1 LFRFSLVPR
10 EKKFFVLFQ
19 QSAQNALKTARQFQ
33 DMLNTWEDIRERVS
47 VITALEHEGDAITH
61 QIAAELHRTFVTPFD
76 REDIAML
83 ANSLDDITDFIHSA
97 ADAMALYRIETPTQ
111 RAKEMV
117 DIAVQAIAEVGE
129 AVSEIEG
136 RIDKEKLL
144 KRCVEINRLENVS
157 DILYRSAMAEL
168 FADCNDFA
176 HVIKWREIYECIE
189 NAVDRCEDVANILEG
204 VALKYA

>member
-1 LFRFSLVPR
+1 MFRFSLVPR
-10 EKKFFVLFQ
+10 EKRFFVLFQ
-19 QSAQNALKTARQFQ
+19 QSAQNALKIARQLQ

-61 QIAAELHRTFVTPFD
+61 QIVAELHRTFVTPFD

-83 ANSLDDITDFIHSA
+83 ANSLDDITDFIHSV
-97 ADAMALYRIETPTQ
+97 ADAMSLYSIERPTEKV
-111 RAKEMV
+111 KEMV
-117 DIAVQAIAEVGE
+117 EVAVQAVAEVGN

-144 KRCVEINRLENVS
+144 KRCVEINRLENIS
-157 DILYRSAMAEL
+157 DSLYRAAMAEL
-168 FADCNDFA
+168 FTNCEDFA
-176 HVIKWREIYECIE
+176 HVIKWREIYEYIE
-189 NAVDRCEDVANILEG
+189 NAIDRCEDVANILEG

>member
-1 LFRFSLVPR
+1 LFKFSLVPR
-10 EKKFFVLFQ
+10 EKKFFVLFE
-19 QSAQNALKTARQFQ
+19 QSAQNALKTARQLQ
-33 DMLNTWEDIRERVS
+33 DMLRDWENIRERVS

-97 ADAMALYRIETPTQ
+97 ADAMSLYNVDRPTEK
-111 RAKEMV
+111 AKEMV

-144 KRCVEINRLENVS
+144 KRCVEINRLENVGDS
-157 DILYRSAMAEL
+157 LYRSAMAEL
-168 FADCNDFA
+168 FANCADFA
-176 HVIKWREIYECIE
+176 HVIKWREIYEDIE
-189 NAVDRCEDVANILEG
+189 NAIDRCEDVANILEG

>member
-1 LFRFSLVPR
+1 MFRFSLVPR
-10 EKKFFVLFQ
+10 EKRFFVLFQ
-19 QSAQNALKTARQFQ
+19 QSAQNALKIARQLQ

-61 QIAAELHRTFVTPFD
+61 QIVAELHRTFVTPFD

-83 ANSLDDITDFIHSA
+83 ANSLDDITDFIHSV
-97 ADAMALYRIETPTQ
+97 ADAMSLYNIERPTEKV
-111 RAKEMV
+111 KEMV
-117 DIAVQAIAEVGE
+117 EVAVQAVAEVGN

-157 DILYRSAMAEL
+157 DSLYRAAMAEL
-168 FADCNDFA
+168 FTNCEDFA
-176 HVIKWREIYECIE
+176 HVIKWREIYEYIE
-189 NAVDRCEDVANILEG
+189 NAIDRCEDVANILEG

>member
-1 LFRFSLVPR
+1 MFRFSLIPR

-19 QSAQNALKTARQFQ
+19 QSAQNALKTARQLQ
-33 DMLNTWEDIRERVS
+33 DMLHTWEDIRERVS

-83 ANSLDDITDFIHSA
+83 ANSLDDITDFLHSA
-97 ADAMALYRIETPTQ
+97 ADAMSLYSIERPTEK
-111 RAKEMV
+111 AKEMV
-117 DIAVQAIAEVGE
+117 DIAVQAVAEVGN

-144 KRCVEINRLENVS
+144 KRCVEINRLENVGDS
-157 DILYRSAMAEL
+157 LYRAAMAEL
-168 FADCNDFA
+168 FANCKDFA
-176 HVIKWREIYECIE
+176 HVIKWREIYEDIE
-189 NAVDRCEDVANILEG
+189 NAIDRCEDVANILEG

>member
-1 LFRFSLVPR
+1 MFRFSLVPR